1 MAGPFVASAK
11 LTVPGEAV
19 TVSDSPKTAFMFTVQ
34 SRPCAVMELPYHLR
48 RTYSLIEC
56 RRRLR
61 DLHFVV
67 QFLLRRRSHF
77 HVHQILVTDC
87 LRGLSPD
94 RQAGEHEENEPCSG
108 KPSEPGPYCGR
119 LFIGYHDCPPPIC
132 SKGTSPSKRKGTSR
146 PEVVCNQCVAASEL
160 RSESL
165 GLHHYEICVVD

>member
-1 MAGPFVASAK
+1 MIR
-11 LTVPGEAV
+11 
-19 TVSDSPKTAFMFTVQ
+19 
-34 SRPCAVMELPYHLR
+34 RPPRSTLFPYTTLFR
-48 RTYSLIEC
+48 S
-56 RRRLR
+56 
-61 DLHFVV
+61 
-67 QFLLRRRSHF
+67 RRSHF

-132 SKGTSPSKRKGTSR
+132 SKGTSPSKRKGASR
-146 PEVVCNQCVAASEL
+146 PVVVCTQCVAWSEL

-165 GLHHYEICVVD
+165 DCTTTRFVLWIDAPREGCCGPRHR